1 MKSMTGFG
9 KHTFT
14 NDDYQ
19 IEVEVKSVNH
29 RFLDMQ
35 IRMSREYNSF
45 EMALRQVV
53 KEQLSR
59 GRIEVGIFVTNERR
73 DTKKLAVNWHLM
85 DSLMAQLQDAET
97 RYDSQLFNAE
107 SVMSGLINHNDFF
120 EIVENNEQDS
130 QLETYLISALTEA
143 LAKLN
148 TSRLTEGQQIRE
160 VLQQYLSD
168 FREYVSRIQE
178 MSALFETDYQ
188 MKLTAKVQEAVGEA
202 VDEARLLTEVALL
215 IERGDIHEELDRLV
229 IHIQKLA
236 DLLVVEHSIGRELDF
251 LIQEMNREVNTI
263 GSKSAPIAIKEA
275 VVQMKT
281 ILEKI
286 REQVQNIE

>member
-9 KHTFT
+9 KHTLT
-14 NDDYQ
+14 NKDYQ

-29 RFLDMQ
+29 RFLDLQ
-35 IRMSREYNSF
+35 IRMSREYNGF

-53 KEQLSR
+53 KEELSR
-59 GRIEVGIFVTNERR
+59 GRIEIGVFVTNERR
-73 DTKKLAVNWHLM
+73 DTKQLAINWQLM
-85 DSLMAQLQDAET
+85 DSLMTQLKDAET
-97 RYDSQLFNAE
+97 RYDSPVFNSE
-107 SVMSGLINHNDFF
+107 SIINGLINHDDFF
-120 EIVENNEQDS
+120 EIVENKELDT
-130 QLETYLISALTEA
+130 QLESYLVSALTEA

-148 TSRLTEGQQIRE
+148 RSRLREGQQIQG
-160 VLQQYLSD
+160 VLQQYLSE
-168 FREYVSRIQE
+168 FKQHVSQIQE
-178 MSALFETDYQ
+178 LAALAEADYQ
-188 MKLTAKVQEAVGEA
+188 GKLTAKVQELVGEA
-202 VDEARLLTEVALL
+202 VDETRLLTEVALL
-215 IERGDIHEELDRLV
+215 IERGDINEELDRLI

-236 DLLVVEHSIGRELDF
+236 DLLKVEKSVGRELDF

>member
-9 KHTFT
+9 KHTLT
-14 NDDYQ
+14 NADYH
-19 IEVEVKSVNH
+19 IDVEVKSVNH

-59 GRIEVGIFVTNERR
+59 GRIEIGVFVTNERA
-73 DTKKLAVNWHLM
+73 DTKQLALNWQLM
-85 DSLMAQLQDAET
+85 DSLMAQLKEAES
-97 RYDSQLFNAE
+97 RYDSPLFKAE
-107 SVMSGLINHNDFF
+107 SIVTGLINHDDFF
-120 EIVENNEQDS
+120 EIVENKEQDE
-130 QLETYLISALTEA
+130 QLETYLVSVLQEA
-143 LAKLN
+143 LNNLN
-148 TSRLTEGQQIRE
+148 GSRLREGQQIKE
-160 VLQQYLSD
+160 VLQQYLRD
-168 FREYVSRIQE
+168 FQGYVHQIQE
-178 MSALFETDYQ
+178 LSALVEEDYQ
-188 MKLTAKVQEAVGEA
+188 VKLTAKVQELVGET

-215 IERGDIHEELDRLV
+215 IERGDIHEELDRLT
-229 IHIQKLA
+229 IHIQKMA

>member
-9 KHTFT
+9 KHTLT
-14 NDDYQ
+14 NKDYQ

-35 IRMSREYNSF
+35 IRMSREYNGF

-53 KEQLSR
+53 KEELSR
-59 GRIEVGIFVTNERR
+59 GRVEIGVFVTNERR
-73 DTKKLAVNWHLM
+73 DTKQLAINWQLM
-85 DSLMAQLQDAET
+85 DNLMAQLKEAET
-97 RYDSQLFNAE
+97 RYDSPVFNSE
-107 SVMSGLINHNDFF
+107 SIINGLINHDDFF
-120 EIVENNEQDS
+120 EIVENKDQDT
-130 QLETYLISALTEA
+130 QLESYLVSALTEA
-143 LAKLN
+143 LVKLN
-148 TSRLTEGQQIRE
+148 KSRLREGQQIQG
-160 VLQQYLSD
+160 VLQQYLSE
-168 FREYVSRIQE
+168 FKQHVSQIQE
-178 MSALFETDYQ
+178 LAALAEEDYQ
-188 MKLTAKVQEAVGEA
+188 GKLTAKVQELIGEA
-202 VDEARLLTEVALL
+202 VDETRLLTEVALL
-215 IERGDIHEELDRLV
+215 IERGDINEELDRLI

-236 DLLVVEHSIGRELDF
+236 DLLRVEKSVGRELDF

>member
-9 KHTFT
+9 KQTVT
-14 NDDYQ
+14 VAGYQ
-19 IEVEVKSVNH
+19 IEVEAKSVNH

-35 IRMSREYNSF
+35 IRMPREYNSF
-45 EMALRQVV
+45 EMALRQIV
-53 KEQLSR
+53 KEAISR
-59 GRIEVGIFVTNERR
+59 GRVEIGIHIKNERE
-73 DTKKLAVNWHLM
+73 DTKQLVLNWQLL
-85 DSLMAQLQDAET
+85 DSLMAQLKEGEG
-97 RYDSQLFNAE
+97 RYESQVFDVKAI
-107 SVMSGLINHNDFF
+107 MSGLINHDDFF
-120 EIVENNEQDS
+120 KIVESSEEDTQLQD
-130 QLETYLISALTEA
+130 YLVTTLQEA
-143 LAKLN
+143 LVKLN
-148 TSRLTEGQQIRE
+148 NSRQIEGQHIQE
-160 VLQQYLSD
+160 VLKGYLVD
-168 FREYVSRIQE
+168 FQTYVSQIQE
-178 MSALFETDYQ
+178 LAELFEEEYQ
-188 MKLTAKVQEAVGEA
+188 RKLTAKVQEFVGEA

-229 IHIQKLA
+229 IHIQKMS
-236 DLLVVEHSIGRELDF
+236 DLLLSEQSVGRELDF